1 MVEYVQRLT
10 VDLAKAR
17 SPANPGSMTEWT
29 SGTSGRACRNFAALS
44 YPGRADTAG
53 AWYYISAIGWF
64 GFMLTFVVFI
74 VLAVVATVHRS
85 SGRRRAVSS

>member
-1 MVEYVQRLT
+1 MIRQH
-10 VDLAKAR
+10 
-17 SPANPGSMTEWT
+17 PGRVLSVT
-29 SGTSGRACRNFAALS
+29 ALVAVFFVALS

-64 GFMLTFVVFI
+64 GFLITFVVLI
-74 VLAVVATVHRS
+74 VLAVIAAVHRS

>member
-1 MVEYVQRLT
+1 MIRQH
-10 VDLAKAR
+10 
-17 SPANPGSMTEWT
+17 PGRVLSVT
-29 SGTSGRACRNFAALS
+29 ALIAVFFVALS

-64 GFMLTFVVFI
+64 GFLITFVVLI
-74 VLAVVATVHRS
+74 VLAVIAAVHRS